1 MICACCGNET
11 FTLRSV
17 GIMPD
22 MCERCAMSAESV
34 HAPAF
39 TETSR
44 PSADPLMC
52 SICGVDV
59 IDPHI
64 HTRWHLSLGRF
75 TQRPGTRHDD
85 YCAFWLGQQCD
96 RDCATSQHVRKD
108 QSK

>member
-44 PSADPLMC
+44 LGWVNNAIGIVPHPSTYERINPNEL
-52 SICGVDV
+52 
-59 IDPHI
+59 
-64 HTRWHLSLGRF
+64 R
-75 TQRPGTRHDD
+75 
-85 YCAFWLGQQCD
+85 
-96 RDCATSQHVRKD
+96 
-108 QSK
+108 